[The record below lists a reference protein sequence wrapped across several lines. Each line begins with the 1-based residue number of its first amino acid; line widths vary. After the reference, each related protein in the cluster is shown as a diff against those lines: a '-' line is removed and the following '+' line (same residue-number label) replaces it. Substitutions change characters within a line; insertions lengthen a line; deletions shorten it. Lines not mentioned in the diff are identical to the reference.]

1 MANPGEIDVSS
12 KMYTMMMIIMIMTV
26 MRIIR
31 MPLTIHRILSIDKAH
46 IIIIA
51 FNKCLTLCQHVRC
64 SGPDLV

>member
-1 MANPGEIDVSS
+1 
-12 KMYTMMMIIMIMTV
+12 MYTMMMIIMIMTV
-26 MRIIR
+26 MRIMR

-51 FNKCLTLCQHVRC
+51 FNKCLTLCQHVQC

>member
-1 MANPGEIDVSS
+1 
-12 KMYTMMMIIMIMTV
+12 MMMIIMIMTV